1 MAHLEAVEGR
11 HRFIILIMLEDINVN
26 DLPDEM
32 QKYVKTY
39 TYIDAIKLNNEKD
52 KELFKKKLLY
62 AMPQKPIKQLKADE
76 GHIEMD
82 DIHYPKVP
90 AQYKRVYRYQER
102 YAEL

>member
-1 MAHLEAVEGR
+1 MAHLEAVEDR
-11 HRFIILIMLEDINVN
+11 HRFFILIMLEDIDVKN
-26 DLPDEM
+26 LPDEM

-52 KELFKKKLLY
+52 KELFKKKLVY
-62 AMPQKPIKQLKADE
+62 AMPPKPIKQLKADE
-76 GHIEMD
+76 GHVEMD

-90 AQYKRVYRYQER
+90 DQYKRVYRYKER